1 MKKLFFAFSII
12 ALISLSSC
20 GAQENCRGRGN
31 VNYQIEQSQT
41 APALVMNEAVTSIK

>member
-12 ALISLSSC
+12 GLITLSSC

-31 VNYQIEQSQT
+31 VNHQIEQ
-41 APALVMNEAVTSIK
+41 APTTIQAIATLTERV